1 VNYKKIYYPVKGLA
15 VLSLVAVAIKYWM
28 PTEIGF
34 AFMLLPYLLLY
45 FLANAKNYQNKRLI
59 IIRFIA
65 ALFTIILAPV
75 LIFGIEPD
83 PQAGMGIMFLLIMQ
97 LAAISASEFIILF
110 FYVDND

>member
-1 VNYKKIYYPVKGLA
+1 MNYKKIYYPVKGLA

>member
-1 VNYKKIYYPVKGLA
+1 MNYKKIYYPVKGLT

>member
-1 VNYKKIYYPVKGLA
+1 MNYKKIYYPVKVLA

-83 PQAGMGIMFLLIMQ
+83 PQAGIGIMFLLIMQ
-97 LAAISASEFIILF
+97 LAAISASEF
-110 FYVDND
+110 FYIDND